1 MSTISLEFHKIV
13 SQCLND
19 DFDQHDSIYKNDIIL
34 QFAPKKQGFCWHIV
48 RTHTVASTKLR
59 TC

>member
-19 DFDQHDSIYKNDIIL
+19 DFNQRDCIYKDDIIL
-34 QFAPKKQGFCWHIV
+34 QFAPKKQGFYH
-48 RTHTVASTKLR
+48 KLAR
-59 TC
+59 SKNTYSG